1 MRKFYN
7 LFLILFVGSSF
18 SFAQKVLNTPT
29 AENSTI
35 TDPVSITMT
44 PGFSVKSVSG
54 STFRAFIDSNGNGIP
69 DGQEAELPT
78 LNENFVRTIE
88 CLNASC
94 SKKKETVVYFDG
106 LGREKQAL
114 QVAAS
119 PTGKTI
125 ITPFDYDGFGRQEKE
140 FLPFPISSTDNKI
153 STQTDGTSFYGTLTG
168 DTTPYSQKTFENSP
182 LNRVLF
188 QAAPG
193 ESWKKGSSHEIGFKY
208 ELNTENDVLRFD
220 VSLSQTLVPSLV
232 PNGSYQANTLYK
244 TVTTD
249 ENGQAIQEFKDQEGR
264 VILKRINILQEDD
277 APLNSSGKHDTYY
290 VYDVYGNLTYV
301 LPPKLIEVGNYIDN
315 LAELG
320 YQYQYDDKNR
330 LVEKQLP
337 GKGRE
342 FMVYDN
348 QDRLTLQQDA
358 NQRTATN
365 KGWTFFKYDKFG
377 RIVYSGFFKNT
388 ATRSAMQSALSSKR
402 TLNNEE
408 RTSTVYSNNG
418 TTIYYTNSQFPNG
431 SLTVQTVN
439 YYDNYENLEI
449 LPSAIDNQTVIGASD
464 TKTKGLAVATLTNVL
479 GTATWNKSYTFYDK
493 EYVRPV
499 ASHSENYLKGHTSSA
514 SSLDFRGKALNTVTK
529 HKLDDINTPEITIN
543 EVFDYYDNELLKSQT
558 HQINNGPVEYIAQ
571 NSYNEINQL
580 VSKKVG
586 NDNVSTPLQTVDYKY
601 NIRGWMTDIN
611 NIDVTNDDLFSFR
624 IKYNNPYYNGEKL
637 YNGNIS
643 EVLWKTSPN
652 ERILGYMYNYDGLNR
667 LLKGTFINPST
678 QVHYTYNEHI
688 KGYDKNGN
696 ILGIDRNSQSKD
708 GNVFPIDDL
717 AYTYQNHSNKLLA
730 VTDRITG
737 PDGFDDKNKTGDDY
751 DYDLNGNLIK
761 DLNKEITKITYNDLN
776 LPIEVLWENGNKI
789 SYLYDANG
797 VKLKKTLQ
805 RNLMSEPIETYY
817 IDGFQYKKG
826 NGKFDFN
833 PKLQFF
839 PTTEGYVN
847 VSGSENEFQYV
858 YNYTDHLGNVR
869 LSYQKENNGSLKI
882 LEENNYYPFGLK
894 HKGYTPTTIGNSNYQ
909 YKYNGK
915 ELQTDLD
922 INLYDYGARNYDPA
936 IGRWFNVDP
945 LAEKYQ
951 ELSPYTYAVNNP
963 VFFIDPDGMQVE
975 HDYQLLK
982 NGQVKLI
989 KETADKSDTLY
1000 ATNNDGSINKNESV
1014 TVQKEKASDTSVIGD
1029 LANANGYL
1037 GNFRNENAN
1046 LGAKKGEVRIGYS
1059 NNVNDA
1065 VNVFNFLNKN
1075 TFSNIEFGLMRFENN
1090 GNNENY
1096 LIGTNMEIDD
1106 LGKTFRSMINK
1117 IGGYSNLIAFYH
1129 NHDGYVGSNPDKIG
1143 NQFGADQNT
1152 RRFVQRK
1159 VIEAGGRKLPRFF
1172 TIHEGLGNTLIEL
1185 NRDGHIKTGMVMT
1198 PGSISNINKK

>member
-44 PGFSVKSVSG
+44 PGFSVKAASG

-69 DGQEAELPT
+69 DGQEAEFPT
-78 LNENFVRTIE
+78 LNENYVRTIE
-88 CLNASC
+88 CLNAPC
-94 SKKKETVVYFDG
+94 SKKKETVIYFDG

-114 QVAAS
+114 QVAGS

-125 ITPFDYDGFGRQEKE
+125 ITPYEYDGFGRQIKE
-140 FLPFPISSTDNKI
+140 FLPFPISSSDNKI
-153 STQTDGTSFYGTLTG
+153 SSQKNGASFYNNLVG
-168 DTTPYSQKTFENSP
+168 DSIAYSQKTFENSP

-193 ESWKKGSSHEIGFKY
+193 NSWKKGSGHEIGFKY
-208 ELNTENDVLRFD
+208 ESNTVDNVLRFD
-220 VSLSQTLVPSLV
+220 VSLSQTLVPSLI

-264 VILKRINILQEDD
+264 VILKRIDIPQMLF
-277 APLNSSGKHDTYY
+277 NSYGKHDTYY

-388 ATRSAMQSALSSKR
+388 ATRSAMQSALNNKR
-402 TLNNEE
+402 TPNNEE
-408 RTSTVYSNNG
+408 RTSTVYSNNS
-418 TTIYYTNSQFPNG
+418 TTIYYTNEQFPNG

-439 YYDNYENLEI
+439 YYDNYESLEMVAGSLI
-449 LPSAIDNQTVIGASD
+449 AGQELIGEKD
-464 TKTKGLAVATLTNVL
+464 TKTKGLAVATFTNVL
-479 GTATWNKSYTFYDK
+479 GTTKWNKSYTFYDK

-499 ASHSENYLKGHTSSA
+499 TTHLENYLDGFQTTS
-514 SSLDFRGKALNTVTK
+514 SSLDFRGKVLNTITR

-558 HQINNGPVEYIAQ
+558 HQINDGSVEYIAQ

-580 VSKKVG
+580 ISKKVG
-586 NDNVSTPLQTVDYKY
+586 NDNSSTPLQNVDYKY

-611 NIDVTNDDLFSFR
+611 NVDVNDNSLFSFR
-624 IKYNNPYYNGEKL
+624 LNYDHFYQYPDAPFVKNL

-643 EVLWKTSPN
+643 EVIWKTSSDN
-652 ERILGYMYNYDGLNR
+652 HKRSYSYAYDGLNR
-667 LLKGTFINPST
+667 LLFGNYAKN
-678 QVHYTYNEHI
+678 NEI
-688 KGYDKNGN
+688 KHSYHEQIAGYDKNGN
-696 ILGIDRNSQSKD
+696 IKGIFRNGANESS
-708 GNVFPIDDL
+708 NLTYIDIL
-717 AYTYQNHSNKLLA
+717 SHHYQTNSNKLIS
-730 VTDRITG
+730 VNDSSG
-737 PDGFDDKNKTGDDY
+737 VSEGFDDKNKTGDDY
-751 DYDLNGNLIK
+751 AYDLNGNLTK
-761 DLNKEITKITYNDLN
+761 DLNKEITDIKYNDLN
-776 LPIEVLWENGNKI
+776 LPIEVLWNASRKI
-789 SYLYDANG
+789 NYVYDASG
-797 VKLKKTLQ
+797 VKLRKVVTDGTTVTTTDYA
-805 RNLMSEPIETYY
+805 S
-817 IDGFQYKKG
+817 GFQYK
-826 NGKFDFN
+826 NN
-833 PKLQFF
+833 SLQFF
-839 PTTEGYVN
+839 PTAEGYVN
-847 VSGSENEFQYV
+847 VTNGNAFNYV

-869 LSYQKENNGSLKI
+869 LSYQKDTNGTLKT

-894 HKGYTPTTIGNSNYQ
+894 HSGYNNTNLSNSSYN

-936 IGRWFNVDP
+936 IGRWFNIDP
-945 LAEKYQ
+945 LAE
-951 ELSPYTYAVNNP
+951 ESRRFSPYIYALNNP
-963 VFFIDPDGMQVE
+963 IYFIDPDGMIAVSSLKEMWDNTTSSSTWTNNGDGTFEGDEDEKNNEEQCCKKGILSGIKKAYIDGVKDNLKILGTLSGFGNISNPLVDHLISNE
-975 HDYQLLK
+975 LDYDDKTEVTAYYSAIILVAILDPTPVGELNIAIKGGKAVKILKAVNSNMGHALERSIERGVFKNMDEAKTSLEKLSKEIGKNKFPKGTIVDPSHSDRILVPIGK
-982 NGQVKLI
+982 NGMASYQVAPNGTAKL
-989 KETADKSDTLY
+989 K
-1000 ATNNDGSINKNESV
+1000 
-1014 TVQKEKASDTSVIGD
+1014 TV
-1029 LANANGYL
+1029 
-1037 GNFRNENAN
+1037 
-1046 LGAKKGEVRIGYS
+1046 
-1059 NNVNDA
+1059 
-1065 VNVFNFLNKN
+1065 LNK
-1075 TFSNIEFGLMRFENN
+1075 
-1090 GNNENY
+1090 
-1096 LIGTNMEIDD
+1096 
-1106 LGKTFRSMINK
+1106 K
-1117 IGGYSNLIAFYH
+1117 
-1129 NHDGYVGSNPDKIG
+1129 
-1143 NQFGADQNT
+1143 
-1152 RRFVQRK
+1152 
-1159 VIEAGGRKLPRFF
+1159 
-1172 TIHEGLGNTLIEL
+1172 
-1185 NRDGHIKTGMVMT
+1185 
-1198 PGSISNINKK
+1198 